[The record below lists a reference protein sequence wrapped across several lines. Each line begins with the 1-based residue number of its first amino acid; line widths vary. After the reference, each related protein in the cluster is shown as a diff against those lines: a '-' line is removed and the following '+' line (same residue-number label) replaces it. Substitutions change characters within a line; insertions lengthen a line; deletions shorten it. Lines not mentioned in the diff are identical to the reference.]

1 MSSLAVHST
10 DRFRNLSRACACTV
24 RGRVIDMPVGMTA
37 CQYVS
42 GHKNEQFG

>member
-1 MSSLAVHST
+1 MPSLAIHST
-10 DRFRNLSRACACTV
+10 DRFTDIRNLSCVRACTA

-42 GHKNEQFG
+42 GH